1 MKTNLNNASE
11 SNVLDFNTIYNKYYS
26 VIFNYINLKLNY
38 KQVIA
43 EELTNDVFLKAYEHL
58 SSFDPSK
65 GKVLTWLL
73 TIATNKITDNWRTL
87 ENRNKANTTLID
99 SFVDE
104 NGKEFFQIADDS
116 SETDSY
122 TIGIEINTSVS
133 EAMNS
138 LKPQYKRV
146 AELRFI
152 ECRDYAE
159 IAEIMGISMDN
170 VKVSVKRCKEMLQNK
185 LQNTYAYLKA

>member
-1 MKTNLNNASE
+1 MKTNEMNTSE
-11 SNVLDFNTIYNKYYS
+11 LNVLDFNTIYNKYYS

-58 SSFDPSK
+58 NSFDPSK

-122 TIGIEINTSVS
+122 TIGIEINTRVF
-133 EAMNS
+133 EALNS

-152 ECRDYAE
+152 EGREYTE
-159 IAEIMGISMDN
+159 IAEIMNISMDN
-170 VKVSVKRCKEMLQNK
+170 VKVSVMRCKEMLQNK

>member
-1 MKTNLNNASE
+1 MKANTINVSE

-26 VIFNYINLKLNY
+26 VIFNQIKCKLNNNY
-38 KQVIA
+38 SRA

-58 SSFDPSK
+58 NNYDASK
-65 GKVLTWLL
+65 GNVLSWLR

-87 ENRNKANTTLID
+87 ENKNKANTTQID

-122 TIGIEINTSVS
+122 SIGIEINTSIS

-138 LKPQYKRV
+138 LKPQYRKV

-185 LQNTYAYLKA
+185 LQSTYAYLKA

>member
-1 MKTNLNNASE
+1 
-11 SNVLDFNTIYNKYYS
+11 
-26 VIFNYINLKLNY
+26 
-38 KQVIA
+38 
-43 EELTNDVFLKAYEHL
+43 
-58 SSFDPSK
+58 
-65 GKVLTWLL
+65 
-73 TIATNKITDNWRTL
+73 L
-87 ENRNKANTTLID
+87 ENKNKANTTQID

-138 LKPQYKRV
+138 LKPQYRKV

-159 IAEIMGISMDN
+159 IAEIMSISMDN

-185 LQNTYAYLKA
+185 LQSTYAFLKA